1 MAPNAGVREFENLD
15 LAADL
20 VGADQLPLDQKLTN
34 GGLHHLVI
42 ARTRLR
48 LNIGVM
54 VIMMA
59 LDFGHDQIL
68 SSQLSNTSIRRPSR
82 GEPE

>member
-1 MAPNAGVREFENLD
+1 MMDALIEQFF
-15 LAADL
+15 
-20 VGADQLPLDQKLTN
+20 
-34 GGLHHLVI
+34 
-42 ARTRLR
+42 
-48 LNIGVM
+48 NIGVM

-68 SSQLSNTSIRRPSR
+68 PSQLSNTSIRRPSR